1 MGRLV
6 GKQSKICATPPLQT
20 PDDSYVFTD
29 TKKSNLLNDY
39 FCSISTIDDSN
50 INLPEFNKRTN
61 SSLTN
66 IIIDSSEVIDVL
78 SNLKVNKA
86 SDPDGIS
93 HRMLKN
99 TCRAIATPLCK
110 LFNLSLQTNSFP
122 TLWKLAH
129 VMPIFKKGDRSL
141 VCNYRPISLVSCVG
155 KPFERVIFKHV
166 YNHMITNSLIYQY
179 QSGFLPGHSTVHHFN
194 RTGTS
199 YMLSI
204 RKIRDKLSNL
214 L

>member
-1 MGRLV
+1 MTFWQLMGRLV

-29 TKKSNLLNDY
+29 TEKSNLLSDY

-66 IIIDSSEVIDVL
+66 ITIDSSEVIDFL

-99 TCRAIATPLCK
+99 TCRAIATPLYK
-110 LFNLSLQTNSFP
+110 LFNLSLQTNSFRFYGSSHM
-122 TLWKLAH
+122 LC
-129 VMPIFKKGDRSL
+129 IFLKGRQ
-141 VCNYRPISLVSCVG
+141 
-155 KPFERVIFKHV
+155 
-166 YNHMITNSLIYQY
+166 ITNKQLQTHITCKLR
-179 QSGFLPGHSTVHHFN
+179 G
-194 RTGTS
+194 
-199 YMLSI
+199 
-204 RKIRDKLSNL
+204 KIF
-214 L
+214 